1 MWSHPPVRIVA
12 TMPIKTAKTPR
23 LLSRPVFFSPLIVLL
38 VSLLLSA
45 CAQNPNEPYKPI
57 QAQHGKDVMWM
68 PTSDPLVLAMLD
80 MANVQASDRVYDLG
94 AGDGRIA
101 IEAARVYG
109 ATAVGIEYNPKLADF
124 ARQNVAK
131 AGLQDKV
138 AIITGDIFEEDFS
151 SATVVTLYLLES
163 LNIKLKPTLLNM
175 KPGTRVVSNSF
186 GMGLWIPDNAVQ
198 APNGTIG
205 MFWVVPSNIAGR
217 WQISGLPG
225 FADNTTGE
233 INLKQSFQFVDGE
246 LSQPNN
252 PQSPTIKVEGR
263 LLGDVLTL
271 KYTDSSNQPQTLT
284 FTVDQT
290 QWRPTNTPSAKPVA
304 KRLPS

>member
-1 MWSHPPVRIVA
+1 LHLQVQILA
-12 TMPIKTAKTPR
+12 TMPILTDRAP
-23 LLSRPVFFSPLIVLL
+23 LLPSLPVFFATLIALL
-38 VSLLLSA
+38 LALILSA
-45 CAQNPNEPYKPI
+45 CAQNPNEPYKPT

-68 PTSDPLVLAMLD
+68 PTSDPLVHAMLD
-80 MANVQASDRVYDLG
+80 MANVKASDKVYDLG

-109 ATAVGIEYNPKLADF
+109 ATAVGIEYNPQLAAF
-124 ARQNVAK
+124 ARQNVAQ

-138 AIITGDIFEEDFS
+138 TIITGDIFEEDFS
-151 SATVVTLYLLES
+151 SASVVTLYLLES
-163 LNIKLKPTLLNM
+163 LNMKLKPTLLKM

-186 GMGLWIPDNAVQ
+186 GMGLWIPENAVQ
-198 APNGTIG
+198 APNGTVG

-233 INLKQSFQFVDGE
+233 IKLTQTFQFVDGE

-252 PQSPTIKVEGR
+252 PNSPTIKVQGR

-271 KYTDSSNQPQTLT
+271 KYTDLSDQPQSLT

-290 QWRPTNTPSAKPVA
+290 QWRPTDTPSATTVA
-304 KRLPS
+304 TRLPS

>member
-1 MWSHPPVRIVA
+1 
-12 TMPIKTAKTPR
+12 MPIKTVQPPR
-23 LLSRPVFFSPLIVLL
+23 LRSQPVFFTAFLTLL
-38 VSLLLSA
+38 LALLLSG
-45 CAQNPNEPYKPI
+45 CAQNPNEPYQPI

-68 PTSDPLVLAMLD
+68 PTNDPLVFAMLD
-80 MANVQASDRVYDLG
+80 MANVQANDKVYDLG

-101 IEAARVYG
+101 IEAARAYG

-124 ARQNVAK
+124 ARLNVEQ

-138 AIITGDIFEEDFS
+138 TIITGDIFEEDFS

-198 APNGTIG
+198 VPNGTVG
-205 MFWVVPSNIAGR
+205 MFWVVPSNMAGR
-217 WQISGLPG
+217 WQVSGLPG
-225 FADNTTGE
+225 LSDKAPNE
-233 INLKQSFQFVDGE
+233 LKLKQSFQFVDGE
-246 LSQPNN
+246 LSQSNDPERA
-252 PQSPTIKVEGR
+252 PIKIEGR

-271 KYTDSSNQPQTLT
+271 KYMDSSNQPQTLT

-290 QWRPTNTPSAKPVA
+290 QWRPTDPTNLTTVV